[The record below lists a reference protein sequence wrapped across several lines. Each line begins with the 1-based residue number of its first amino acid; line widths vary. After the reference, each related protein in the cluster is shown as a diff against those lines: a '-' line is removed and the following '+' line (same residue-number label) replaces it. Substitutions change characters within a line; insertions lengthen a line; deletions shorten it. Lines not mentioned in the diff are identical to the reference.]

1 MEDIF
6 EANLIKQKPT
16 YFSQSHKS
24 FSWIDYILIKNT
36 NRSRILNMETQPIWI
51 SDHAPIIVE
60 LRIEEP
66 DETEAIKTWRYKHF
80 IIKTEKL
87 KNELSEEIKNY
98 FKENRGSA
106 STETVWDTAKA
117 VIRGYCIAKE
127 VAVKKQQDRERKR
140 VFREIEETQ
149 KLLQNK
155 YQVQVK
161 AKLENLK
168 KQLEEIDN
176 LDLWKKDIFIKNN
189 FQRQN
194 TNTTKKLA
202 NYLKN
207 MKEKGR
213 VIQLKN
219 KYNKK
224 VNSTKEIRE
233 AFVDFYQELYK
244 KQIHG
249 EFEEKIQKIID
260 REDNRKLGTEI
271 SYQEIEQVID
281 TLKNRKSPGGDGYTA
296 EFYKEMKEIII
307 PELKILFNNIMKGGK
322 IPDTWRESEIITV
335 RKSGKDPEDPNSYRP
350 ISLLNQ
356 DYKIFTKILVNRIEE
371 IISKIVKEDQYGF
384 IKGRNIAHPIRNVL
398 NILNHNK
405 KRKFALLK
413 LDIYKAFD
421 SLNHKYLLQLMG
433 NYGFDISFIKIVK
446 ELYSNSR
453 ARIRV
458 NEGLTKY
465 FKTERGVKQG
475 CPLSPLLFALAMEPL
490 ADRIRNNGRIK
501 GYQIRN
507 EEVKINLYA
516 DDILL
521 IMENPAEAIHEIQ
534 IILKDFERYSG
545 LKVNMSKSE
554 MMIYNLGK
562 KEQKELQTK
571 MGDIK
576 IIRNKIKYLGITITK
591 EITKLKAAN
600 YGAIW
605 KKIQEKLKAWG
616 DKQLSIPR
624 KILALKMCIIP
635 KLLYLFQTL
644 SIKIDYRQI
653 KEWDNTLR
661 EWIYGKKRNR
671 IMKKIQYTPRR
682 LLGWGFPNLQNYY
695 EAFQLR
701 SLLEISL
708 KGEDKWI
715 KVENEI
721 NEGRGKYGLYT
732 RDIKEIKEK
741 LTGPRKIEFECWQ
754 KWQKLWAN
762 KISGKTP
769 IKSMGL
775 PERLVNT
782 LEEKGLRRV
791 KDMWK
796 QDGGIIN
803 WLDLLEK
810 GGKEYW
816 LKLRGI
822 WEKVKKEGAQPTE
835 ELKVDKLLNARE
847 KTSKGTVAKIYNLMV
862 EDKEFMIRAIR
873 NKWNGVKILSTQEV
887 DEIIRNI
894 NKIKTEKYNELEKK
908 MVLRWYRTP
917 EQLSYMIKG
926 KNSKCWHCNKE
937 KGTYSHMWWECSEL
951 KKFWL
956 MIQGKIQDL
965 LQITIQINN
974 DLLLWGVLDHPSIK
988 TECQELL
995 KVTIRAAH
1003 AVIARGWRDKSK
1015 WTLNNWN
1022 DYLYDQVLLD
1032 ITGIMTNQV
1041 TRMNKQKDIT
1051 NRWKDYFNWVKNGGA
1066 NDYIKEKIQR
1076 LYLWLDLQD

>member
-1 MEDIF
+1 
-6 EANLIKQKPT
+6 
-16 YFSQSHKS
+16 
-24 FSWIDYILIKNT
+24 
-36 NRSRILNMETQPIWI
+36 
-51 SDHAPIIVE
+51 
-60 LRIEEP
+60 
-66 DETEAIKTWRYKHF
+66 
-80 IIKTEKL
+80 
-87 KNELSEEIKNY
+87 
-98 FKENRGSA
+98 
-106 STETVWDTAKA
+106 
-117 VIRGYCIAKE
+117 
-127 VAVKKQQDRERKR
+127 
-140 VFREIEETQ
+140 
-149 KLLQNK
+149 
-155 YQVQVK
+155 
-161 AKLENLK
+161 
-168 KQLEEIDN
+168 
-176 LDLWKKDIFIKNN
+176 
-189 FQRQN
+189 
-194 TNTTKKLA
+194 
-202 NYLKN
+202 
-207 MKEKGR
+207 
-213 VIQLKN
+213 
-219 KYNKK
+219 
-224 VNSTKEIRE
+224 
-233 AFVDFYQELYK
+233 
-244 KQIHG
+244 
-249 EFEEKIQKIID
+249 
-260 REDNRKLGTEI
+260 
-271 SYQEIEQVID
+271 
-281 TLKNRKSPGGDGYTA
+281 
-296 EFYKEMKEIII
+296 
-307 PELKILFNNIMKGGK
+307 
-322 IPDTWRESEIITV
+322 
-335 RKSGKDPEDPNSYRP
+335 
-350 ISLLNQ
+350 
-356 DYKIFTKILVNRIEE
+356 
-371 IISKIVKEDQYGF
+371 
-384 IKGRNIAHPIRNVL
+384 
-398 NILNHNK
+398 
-405 KRKFALLK
+405 
-413 LDIYKAFD
+413 
-421 SLNHKYLLQLMG
+421 MG

-490 ADRIRNNGRIK
+490 ADRIGNNGRIK

-507 EEVKINLYA
+507 KEVKINLYA
-516 DDILL
+516 DDVLL

-554 MMIYNLGK
+554 MMIYNMGK

-591 EITKLKAAN
+591 EITKLKVAN

-616 DKQLSIPR
+616 DKR

-682 LLGWGFPNLQNYY
+682 LLGWGFPHLQNYY

-847 KTSKGTVAKIYNLMV
+847 KTSKGTVAKY
-862 EDKEFMIRAIR
+862 
-873 NKWNGVKILSTQEV
+873 
-887 DEIIRNI
+887 
-894 NKIKTEKYNELEKK
+894 
-908 MVLRWYRTP
+908 
-917 EQLSYMIKG
+917 
-926 KNSKCWHCNKE
+926 
-937 KGTYSHMWWECSEL
+937 
-951 KKFWL
+951 
-956 MIQGKIQDL
+956 
-965 LQITIQINN
+965 TI
-974 DLLLWGVLDHPSIK
+974 
-988 TECQELL
+988 
-995 KVTIRAAH
+995 
-1003 AVIARGWRDKSK
+1003 
-1015 WTLNNWN
+1015 
-1022 DYLYDQVLLD
+1022 
-1032 ITGIMTNQV
+1032 
-1041 TRMNKQKDIT
+1041 
-1051 NRWKDYFNWVKNGGA
+1051 
-1066 NDYIKEKIQR
+1066 
-1076 LYLWLDLQD
+1076 

>member
-1 MEDIF
+1 
-6 EANLIKQKPT
+6 
-16 YFSQSHKS
+16 
-24 FSWIDYILIKNT
+24 
-36 NRSRILNMETQPIWI
+36 
-51 SDHAPIIVE
+51 
-60 LRIEEP
+60 
-66 DETEAIKTWRYKHF
+66 
-80 IIKTEKL
+80 
-87 KNELSEEIKNY
+87 
-98 FKENRGSA
+98 
-106 STETVWDTAKA
+106 
-117 VIRGYCIAKE
+117 
-127 VAVKKQQDRERKR
+127 
-140 VFREIEETQ
+140 
-149 KLLQNK
+149 
-155 YQVQVK
+155 
-161 AKLENLK
+161 
-168 KQLEEIDN
+168 
-176 LDLWKKDIFIKNN
+176 IKNN

-249 EFEEKIQKIID
+249 EFDEKIQKIID

-281 TLKNRKSPGGDGYTA
+281 TLKNRKSLGGDGYTA

-350 ISLLNQ
+350 I
-356 DYKIFTKILVNRIEE
+356 K
-371 IISKIVKEDQYGF
+371 
-384 IKGRNIAHPIRNVL
+384 
-398 NILNHNK
+398 
-405 KRKFALLK
+405 
-413 LDIYKAFD
+413 
-421 SLNHKYLLQLMG
+421 
-433 NYGFDISFIKIVK
+433 
-446 ELYSNSR
+446 
-453 ARIRV
+453 
-458 NEGLTKY
+458 
-465 FKTERGVKQG
+465 
-475 CPLSPLLFALAMEPL
+475 
-490 ADRIRNNGRIK
+490 
-501 GYQIRN
+501 
-507 EEVKINLYA
+507 
-516 DDILL
+516 
-521 IMENPAEAIHEIQ
+521 AIHEIQ

-554 MMIYNLGK
+554 MMIYNMGK

-791 KDMWK
+791 KDICFLDKVFLAYITACLPSLPHKIMKLKWE
-796 QDGGIIN
+796 GGEPCT
-803 WLDLLEK
+803 LCLL
-810 GGKEYW
+810 
-816 LKLRGI
+816 
-822 WEKVKKEGAQPTE
+822 P
-835 ELKVDKLLNARE
+835 
-847 KTSKGTVAKIYNLMV
+847 
-862 EDKEFMIRAIR
+862 
-873 NKWNGVKILSTQEV
+873 
-887 DEIIRNI
+887 
-894 NKIKTEKYNELEKK
+894 
-908 MVLRWYRTP
+908 
-917 EQLSYMIKG
+917 
-926 KNSKCWHCNKE
+926 
-937 KGTYSHMWWECSEL
+937 
-951 KKFWL
+951 
-956 MIQGKIQDL
+956 
-965 LQITIQINN
+965 
-974 DLLLWGVLDHPSIK
+974 
-988 TECQELL
+988 
-995 KVTIRAAH
+995 
-1003 AVIARGWRDKSK
+1003 
-1015 WTLNNWN
+1015 
-1022 DYLYDQVLLD
+1022 
-1032 ITGIMTNQV
+1032 
-1041 TRMNKQKDIT
+1041 
-1051 NRWKDYFNWVKNGGA
+1051 
-1066 NDYIKEKIQR
+1066 
-1076 LYLWLDLQD
+1076 